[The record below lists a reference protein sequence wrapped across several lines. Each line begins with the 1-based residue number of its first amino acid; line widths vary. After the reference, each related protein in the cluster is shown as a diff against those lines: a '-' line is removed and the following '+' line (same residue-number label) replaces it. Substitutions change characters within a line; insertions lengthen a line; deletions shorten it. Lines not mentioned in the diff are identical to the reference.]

1 MRKAVIYV
9 LTAALGVS
17 CFQTV
22 PALALWEKQM
32 QVGDVFENTESELW
46 SVMEIVT
53 SVADDGTY
61 ETQMVGDAI
70 RESGDYQKT
79 EFVSEEG
86 DTLNVYSREE
96 GSAPDLLSDAVG
108 NTELIGTVIW
118 VSSEAFADGI
128 YEAEEVIAVGSNGT
142 LVTQTQMFQ
151 ISK

>member
-1 MRKAVIYV
+1 MKKKVILSV
-9 LTAALGVS
+9 IVATVVICSQSVS
-17 CFQTV
+17 
-22 PALALWEKQM
+22 ALASWEKQM

-53 SVADDGTY
+53 SVADDGTC

-96 GSAPDLLSDAVG
+96 GSAPDLLSEAVG
-108 NTELIGTVIW
+108 NTEMIDTVIW
-118 VSSEAFADGI
+118 VSSEASADGI
-128 YEAEEVIAVGSNGT
+128 YEVEEVIAVGSNGT
-142 LVTQTQMFQ
+142 LVTQMFQ
-151 ISK
+151 LSE